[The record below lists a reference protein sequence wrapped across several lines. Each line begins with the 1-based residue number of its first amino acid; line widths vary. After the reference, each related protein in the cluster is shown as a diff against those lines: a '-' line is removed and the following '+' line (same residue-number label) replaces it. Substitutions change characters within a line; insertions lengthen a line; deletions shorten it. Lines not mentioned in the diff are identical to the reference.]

1 MRNIFWLTILALFA
15 CTTESGESS
24 PEKTDFQ
31 WEIDRFADIR
41 ILRYQVPGF
50 DKLSLDQKKLVYYLT
65 QAGLSGRDI
74 MYDMNYRHNL
84 SIRKTLDNIV
94 ENFKGKREG
103 TDWDNFMIYTK
114 KVWFASGIHHHYSM
128 DKFEPGFSK
137 EYFQGILTE
146 MGTTALPDEVFEA
159 IFNSDF
165 DNKKVNLDAEKGLL
179 LGSAVNFYDP
189 DITQAEAEAFY
200 AAKSADD
207 GVEPVSHGLNSRL
220 VRNSDG
226 SVGEE
231 VYKVDGLFGP
241 AIKEIISWLEK
252 AVTVAENDPQ
262 KHGLE
267 LLIEYYKT
275 GSLDTWDEYNV
286 VWTEATAGDIDY
298 INSFIEV
305 YNDPLGYKGS
315 YESIVEINDFVAS
328 ERMKV
333 LSENVQWFE
342 DNSPILDEHKKE
354 NVVGVSY
361 KVVNVA
367 GESGDASPSTP
378 VGVNLPN
385 SNWIRAKHGSKSV
398 SLGNIINAYDK
409 ASGPGML
416 KEFAHDDEEISLG
429 IKHGELADKMSTAL
443 HEVIGHASGK
453 IEDGIGTPNQTLK
466 SYASALEEARAD
478 IVALYYILDPKL
490 VELGLMPSVDAGKAE
505 YDGYISN
512 GMLKQLRRVELG
524 KAIEP
529 SHLRNRAL
537 IAHWAFEMGREDN
550 VIAEVK
556 KDGKTYYDI
565 RDYQKLKN
573 IFGEQLIELQ
583 RIKSQGDFEAGK
595 NLIETYGVKID
606 QDIHKEVLKRVEKLN
621 IAAYSGF
628 VNPELVPVTDD
639 AGNIMDIKIEYPDNF
654 TMQMLSYSKRYSF
667 L

>member
-1 MRNIFWLTILALFA
+1 
-15 CTTESGESS
+15 
-24 PEKTDFQ
+24 
-31 WEIDRFADIR
+31 
-41 ILRYQVPGF
+41 
-50 DKLSLDQKKLVYYLT
+50 
-65 QAGLSGRDI
+65 
-74 MYDMNYRHNL
+74 
-84 SIRKTLDNIV
+84 
-94 ENFKGKREG
+94 
-103 TDWDNFMIYTK
+103 
-114 KVWFASGIHHHYSM
+114 
-128 DKFEPGFSK
+128 
-137 EYFQGILTE
+137 
-146 MGTTALPDEVFEA
+146 
-159 IFNSDF
+159 
-165 DNKKVNLDAEKGLL
+165 
-179 LGSAVNFYDP
+179 
-189 DITQAEAEAFY
+189 
-200 AAKSADD
+200 
-207 GVEPVSHGLNSRL
+207 
-220 VRNSDG
+220 
-226 SVGEE
+226 
-231 VYKVDGLFGP
+231 
-241 AIKEIISWLEK
+241 
-252 AVTVAENDPQ
+252 
-262 KHGLE
+262 
-267 LLIEYYKT
+267 
-275 GSLDTWDEYNV
+275 
-286 VWTEATAGDIDY
+286 
-298 INSFIEV
+298 
-305 YNDPLGYKGS
+305 
-315 YESIVEINDFVAS
+315 
-328 ERMKV
+328 
-333 LSENVQWFE
+333 
-342 DNSPILDEHKKE
+342 
-354 NVVGVSY
+354 
-361 KVVNVA
+361 
-367 GESGDASPSTP
+367 
-378 VGVNLPN
+378 
-385 SNWIRAKHGSKSV
+385 
-398 SLGNIINAYDK
+398 
-409 ASGPGML
+409 ML

-524 KAIEP
+524 KDIEQ
-529 SHLRNRAL
+529 SHMRNRAL